1 MEANAMTIG
10 ELTAQMVAEAKR
22 LGFSETTIWRRWMP
36 EAGMV
41 AKYYREQG
49 LYVYDPVITDRFLQ
63 KIESR
68 CASGE
73 VSNKYLREI
82 RQITRRLNEFYL
94 TGTLRIDATQHGSK
108 YVLSS
113 RGERLVDLFVAH
125 HGYGA
130 NTRDDAVWAI
140 RKYLFY
146 FEKLGHEMLAA
157 VTIDDVQR
165 FILKVA
171 SEVKTSTLHD
181 LFLYLRHF
189 HIFLKEIGEDAPDC
203 VELFSNKVYREM
215 PIQGYVTD
223 DELERILNV
232 IDTSTEVG
240 KRNRAIILL
249 GATTGLRA
257 CDIIR
262 LKLTDIDWRRGEIR
276 VKQSKT
282 NMEVRLPLLR
292 EVGAAIQDYILNARP
307 QDHCS
312 ELFLRCVAPKIAI
325 EDASSIGT
333 MFADY
338 ERRAGIVRLPFD
350 GKGFHGL
357 RRRLAKKLLVSG
369 SSLAMVAQVLG
380 QEDMRSALQY
390 LALDTGNL
398 KECALSFN
406 GIPVKRKE
414 FL

>member
-1 MEANAMTIG
+1 MGKKAMTIG
-10 ELTAQMVAEAKR
+10 ELTAQMVVEAKR
-22 LGFSETTIWRRWMP
+22 LGFSETTIWCNWMP
-36 EAGMV
+36 RAGSV
-41 AKYYREQG
+41 VKYYREQG
-49 LYVYDPVITDRFLQ
+49 LCVYDPAVTDEFLQ
-63 KIESR
+63 KLESR
-68 CASGE
+68 YVLGE
-73 VSNKYLREI
+73 VSYNYLRKI
-82 RQITRRLNEFYL
+82 RQITKRLNEFYL
-94 TGTLRIDATQHGSK
+94 TGTVRIDAAQHGTK

-113 RGERLVDLFVAH
+113 YGERLVDLFVAH
-125 HGYGA
+125 QGYGA
-130 NTRDDAVWAI
+130 NTRDDAVWAV
-140 RKYLFY
+140 RKYLFH
-146 FEKLGHEMLAA
+146 FERLGHETLAS

-171 SEVKTSTLHD
+171 SEVKTSTMHD

-189 HIFLKEIGEDAPDC
+189 HTFLKEIGEDAPDS
-203 VELFSNKVYREM
+203 VGLFSHNVYREM

-223 DELERILNV
+223 DELDRILNV

-262 LKLTDIDWRRGEIR
+262 LKLTDIDWRKGEIR
-276 VKQSKT
+276 VEQRKT
-282 NMEVRLPLLR
+282 KLAVHLPLLS
-292 EVGAAIQDYILNARP
+292 EAGAAIQDYILNARP
-307 QDHCS
+307 QNHCS
-312 ELFLRCVAPKIAI
+312 ELFLRCAAPKTAL
-325 EDASSIGT
+325 EDAVSVGT
-333 MFADY
+333 MFKDY
-338 ERRAGIVRLPFD
+338 QRRAGIERQPFD

-369 SSLAMVAQVLG
+369 NSLAMVAQVLG
-380 QEDMRSALQY
+380 HEDMRSALQY

-406 GIPVKRKE
+406 GIPVKRRE